1 MATTVT
7 GTRPLTKKGIGG
19 GPKPPGPNG
28 NGSPKRNGHDSA
40 FPDLN
45 SSANRY
51 RIGMWVAM
59 AAILMMFTA
68 LTSAYIVRTAS
79 SNDWQPL
86 TMPRILLF
94 STALIVISSGTLETA
109 RRKLKDAA
117 STAHRRWLLLTV
129 ALGIGF
135 LVSQLLAWRQL
146 VRQGIYVW
154 SNPHS
159 SFFYLLTATHGVH
172 LLGGLV
178 ALVYLSLRTRA
189 SQENQLAV
197 VKAQGAADAVTL
209 YWHFMDVLWLYL
221 FVLLF
226 FWR

>member
-1 MATTVT
+1 
-7 GTRPLTKKGIGG
+7 
-19 GPKPPGPNG
+19 
-28 NGSPKRNGHDSA
+28 
-40 FPDLN
+40 
-45 SSANRY
+45 
-51 RIGMWVAM
+51 
-59 AAILMMFTA
+59 
-68 LTSAYIVRTAS
+68 VRAAS

-94 STALIVISSGTLETA
+94 STALILISSATLETA
-109 RRKLKDAA
+109 RRRLKDA
-117 STAHRRWLLLTV
+117 SITAHRRWLMLTV

-135 LVSQLLAWRQL
+135 LLSQLLAWRQL
-146 VRQGIYVW
+146 VRQGIYV
-154 SNPHS
+154 STNPHS

-178 ALVYLSLRTRA
+178 ALVYLSLRTRVA
-189 SQENQLAV
+189 NEPQLAV

>member
-1 MATTVT
+1 MALALLAASDLEVKVNMVAEINKQYL
-7 GTRPLTKKGIGG
+7 PVSA
-19 GPKPPGPNG
+19 
-28 NGSPKRNGHDSA
+28 GS
-40 FPDLN
+40 
-45 SSANRY
+45 RY
-51 RIGMWVAM
+51 RTGMWVAM
-59 AAILMMFTA
+59 ASILMLFTA
-68 LTSAYIVRTAS
+68 LTSAYIVRAAS

-94 STALIVISSGTLETA
+94 STALIVISSGTLEAA
-109 RRKLKDAA
+109 RRRLKDA
-117 STAHRRWLLLTV
+117 SNTAHRRWLVLTV

-135 LVSQLLAWRQL
+135 LLSQLLAWRQL
-146 VRQGIYVW
+146 VRQGIYVS

-189 SQENQLAV
+189 AKENQLAV

>member
-28 NGSPKRNGHDSA
+28 NGSRKRNGHHSA
-40 FPDLN
+40 FPDPN

-51 RIGMWVAM
+51 RIGTWVAM
-59 AAILMMFTA
+59 ASILMLFTA
-68 LTSAYIVRTAS
+68 LTSAYIVRAAS

-86 TMPRILLF
+86 KMPRILLF
-94 STALIVISSGTLETA
+94 STALIVISSGTLEA
-109 RRKLKDAA
+109 SRRRLKAA
-117 STAHRRWLLLTV
+117 SIAAHRRWLVLTV

-146 VRQGIYVW
+146 VRQGIYV
-154 SNPHS
+154 STNPHS
-159 SFFYLLTATHGVH
+159 SFFYVLTATHGVH
-172 LLGGLV
+172 LLGGLM

-189 SQENQLAV
+189 APENQLAV